1 MQYLIYKSQYITLL
15 LLYAYWLKEIKVQS
29 LKNIISSTVFDMI
42 SVTLGCIVGDISW
55 PDKPLSE
62 MLGENILKNIYKS

>member
-1 MQYLIYKSQYITLL
+1 M
-15 LLYAYWLKEIKVQS
+15 QS